1 MKSQISSIGVKAV
14 NSRTDV
20 HALKGSHKP
29 SCSTW
34 SKIVVFGSAV
44 LLADA
49 RIHHSFNSCESWR
62 SSCGRNEPK
71 SRRRQRRQNNPD
83 ILISSF
89 SAETGS
95 TRGKIRTGWWKKVPE
110 NWVSSPK
117 PGPLTVPHRIGSNRM
132 YSCGSIKL
140 RTTSFWTR
148 CRLTEWGH
156 VSMRKVW
163 GVF

>member
-1 MKSQISSIGVKAV
+1 MKRQISSIWVQAV
-14 NSRTDV
+14 NSCAL

-62 SSCGRNEPK
+62 SSSGRNEPK

-117 PGPLTVPHRIGSNRM
+117 TWTPDGSPSHRLQQDVFLWQ
-132 YSCGSIKL
+132 YLIKYYFIL
-140 RTTSFWTR
+140 NQ
-148 CRLTEWGH
+148 
-156 VSMRKVW
+156 M
-163 GVF
+163 